1 MESFQI
7 GAPAIKIWWSQQLQG
22 WGYLQFYFTKLK
34 TLSDSI
40 LNLYQ
45 KDKDAKEQMIMVYT
59 NNIYKTT
66 NKSKNNIYPNKST
79 YKSMNNISSNNT
91 V

>member
-1 MESFQI
+1 
-7 GAPAIKIWWSQQLQG
+7 
-22 WGYLQFYFTKLK
+22 
-34 TLSDSI
+34 
-40 LNLYQ
+40 
-45 KDKDAKEQMIMVYT
+45 MIMVYT